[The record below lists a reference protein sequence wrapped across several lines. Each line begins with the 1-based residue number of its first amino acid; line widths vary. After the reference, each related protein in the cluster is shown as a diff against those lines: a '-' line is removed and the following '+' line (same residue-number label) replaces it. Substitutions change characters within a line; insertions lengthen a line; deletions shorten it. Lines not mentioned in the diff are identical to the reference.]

1 MKDVGEGGEGPT
13 TKNPNK
19 HRERERE
26 RERREREMGKG
37 ERESVVGVCARN
49 TESAN
54 QSVGEEIEVG
64 NSNKC
69 KRSYFLGDLKFNLY
83 DLDLLKNKANKS
95 LTWSNN
101 SIYMIWLYLKIK

>member
-1 MKDVGEGGEGPT
+1 MLGKVERDPLPKTLINTE
-13 TKNPNK
+13 
-19 HRERERE
+19 RERERE
-26 RERREREMGKG
+26 RERGEREMGKG

>member
-19 HRERERE
+19 QREREE
-26 RERREREMGKG
+26 RERNGKRG

-83 DLDLLKNKANKS
+83 DLALLKNKIKANES

-101 SIYMIWLYLKIK
+101 LGKV

>member
-1 MKDVGEGGEGPT
+1 MLGKVERDPLPKT
-13 TKNPNK
+13 LINT
-19 HRERERE
+19 ERERE
-26 RERREREMGKG
+26 RNGKRGER

>member
-1 MKDVGEGGEGPT
+1 MLGKVERDPLPKT
-13 TKNPNK
+13 LINT
-19 HRERERE
+19 ERERE
-26 RERREREMGKG
+26 REREMGKG